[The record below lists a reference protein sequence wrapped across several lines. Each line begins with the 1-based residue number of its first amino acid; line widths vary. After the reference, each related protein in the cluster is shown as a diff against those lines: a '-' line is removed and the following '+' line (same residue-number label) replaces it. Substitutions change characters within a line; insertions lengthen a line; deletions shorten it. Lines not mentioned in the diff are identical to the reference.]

1 VGTASIRAN
10 SFPLRDFGIAS
21 AETETGSRMEGEGKI
36 AETLCEVAEE
46 VPWRKLLKRERGA
59 FTQLSQNSAGDAR
72 DSALCQRADATP
84 TNEVRMEGFNETDGA
99 NLQRVKDAMAE
110 RAVNGGALGSPDAAA
125 AAAFA
130 ALLDA
135 ETRRAELAAKSQ
147 GQEKA
152 PASPA
157 AGGSWTESVGNRA
170 GAVEALAPAA

>member
-1 VGTASIRAN
+1 
-10 SFPLRDFGIAS
+10 
-21 AETETGSRMEGEGKI
+21 
-36 AETLCEVAEE
+36 
-46 VPWRKLLKRERGA
+46 
-59 FTQLSQNSAGDAR
+59 
-72 DSALCQRADATP
+72 
-84 TNEVRMEGFNETDGA
+84 MEGFNEKDAA

-110 RAVNGGALGSPDAAA
+110 RAVGGGVLGGPDAAA

-157 AGGSWTESVGNRA
+157 AGGSWTESVGNR
-170 GAVEALAPAA
+170 PANLEVVASAA